1 MAAFRFAPVTK
12 ARWPDFEKLFEAKG
26 GPSYCWCMAWRDMP
40 NRQNATN
47 AERKAAMSAFVADG
61 TPVGLLG
68 YIGDEVAGWC
78 SVAPRDTLRNF
89 RPSRT
94 TTKMAYGPWFASL
107 SLGST
112 GSPVLARPCSTR
124 LSNTRFTKARNQS
137 RLIRSTRTFLAIAS
151 WASKK
156 CSPSAAFA
164 KPAWPVRDAMSR
176 GWIGP
181 ARLPDRRSW
190 RTAIEKGA

>member
-78 SVAPRDTLRNF
+78 SVAPRDTLRKLSPKQDDEEKGVWAVVCFFVARQHRKSGLASALLDATIEYAF
-89 RPSRT
+89 REGAKSIE
-94 TTKMAYGPWFASL
+94 AY
-107 SLGST
+107 
-112 GSPVLARPCSTR
+112 PVDPD
-124 LSNTRFTKARNQS
+124 
-137 RLIRSTRTFLAIAS
+137 
-151 WASKK
+151 
-156 CSPSAAFA
+156 SPSYRFMGFKKMFAERGFRETGMAGSRRHVMRLDRAWKAAGSA
-164 KPAWPVRDAMSR
+164 KLEN
-176 GWIGP
+176 GH
-181 ARLPDRRSW
+181 
-190 RTAIEKGA
+190 

>member
-12 ARWPDFEKLFEAKG
+12 ARWPDFEKLFGAKG

-78 SVAPRDTLRNF
+78 SVAPRETLR
-89 RPSRT
+89 
-94 TTKMAYGPWFASL
+94 KL
-107 SLGST
+107 SPKQDDEENGVWAVVCFFVARQHRKSGLGSALLDAAIEYAFRE
-112 GSPVLARPCSTR
+112 GAKSIEAYPVDPD
-124 LSNTRFTKARNQS
+124 
-137 RLIRSTRTFLAIAS
+137 
-151 WASKK
+151 
-156 CSPSAAFA
+156 SPSYRFMGFKKMFAERGFRETGMAGSRRHVMRLDRPRKAAGSA
-164 KPAWPVRDAMSR
+164 KLEN
-176 GWIGP
+176 GH
-181 ARLPDRRSW
+181 
-190 RTAIEKGA
+190 